1 MEENEVKTNEVVN
14 ESNVTTSSDATSGR
28 LTSKGKEYDDLSD
41 EINEVKDEKEK
52 SMDDVLNT
60 AKDKVKE
67 AEDKVLEDFLATL
80 DPKVDT
86 FEDLTEEQ
94 KAEYEKYKE
103 THLPAM
109 IESVYANAK
118 NKVFEVSKDRM
129 EALNEKEKEGKKLE
143 ASLPKEIEERET
155 EIKQIKASGNITEK
169 EEERIKELEAE
180 IAEIKSIMGEFDSRI
195 YGTINKA
202 KDYQKV
208 INNNAIESLSETFK
222 PYPQINVKEDP
233 DLQKINKEIGQ
244 KDGQEKT
251 GDEEEPSKDEENKD
265 EQEKTEEE
273 KAKDEKQGK
282 AKGGQIDPA
291 ALANAVKA
299 AQAAGTQ
306 AAAPA
311 AEEVEEVEQEA
322 PSLSSMLGIDSNNA
336 LNFDSSWAL
345 LANFTSKDINDFQ
358 RLQMLNDPE
367 CKKYIINAMKIA
379 GAEKNPFKTSKY
391 RGIRDQVLELAKG
404 PMMEMALRQYGID
417 NPDNISKSFDELK
430 AKYVKERR
438 AIADDDEKAIAELDE
453 KYYTLYNVE
462 DFQLDSNQLK
472 TIRTR
477 FKDFVGMFSNTE
489 KRKMLSEKID
499 AKMFKPAEPKVSTG
513 VEEPTEMNE
522 PTAPTEKA
530 PTEKAPKQ
538 LSFYDLDRENGTNFM
553 SGYGVNKTMTV
564 EQAKKELEGNKEQ
577 TKTIE
582 EQDIQK

>member
-1 MEENEVKTNEVVN
+1 MEENEVQTNETV
-14 ESNVTTSSDATSGR
+14 ETTSTTSERSQVGQQFDQIQ
-28 LTSKGKEYDDLSD
+28 DD
-41 EINEVKDEKEK
+41 INAIKDEKEK
-52 SMDDVLNT
+52 SMDDVLDT

-80 DPKVDT
+80 DPKVDSYD
-86 FEDLTEEQ
+86 DLTEEQ
-94 KAEYEKYKE
+94 KEEYEKYKE
-103 THLPAM
+103 AHLPAM
-109 IESVYANAK
+109 IDEVYANAK
-118 NKVFEVSKDRM
+118 NKVFEVSKERL
-129 EALNEKEKEGKKLE
+129 EALNGKEKEAKEFEGTL
-143 ASLPKEIEERET
+143 AGEIESRRNEL
-155 EIKQIKASGNITEK
+155 AGLDPEK
-169 EEERIKELEAE
+169 DKERIAELESE
-180 IAEIKSIMGEFDSRI
+180 IAEIEEIQGSFDEKI

-208 INNNAIESLSETFK
+208 INKNAIDSLTETFK

-233 DLQKINKEIGQ
+233 DLANINKEIGQ

-251 GDEEEPSKDEENKD
+251 GDEEEPSKDEKDEENKD

-273 KAKDEKQGK
+273 KAKDEKQGQAQQ

-291 ALANAVKA
+291 ALANAIKA

-311 AEEVEEVEQEA
+311 AEEVEQEA

-345 LANFTSKDINDFQ
+345 LANFTSKDINDVQ

-367 CKKYIINAMKIA
+367 CKKYILNAMKIA

-430 AKYVKERR
+430 AKYVEERR
-438 AIADDDEKAIAELDE
+438 AIADGDEQAIAELNE
-453 KYYTLYNVE
+453 KYDTMFNVE
-462 DFQLDSNQLK
+462 DFQLDSNKLK

-489 KRKMLSEKID
+489 KHKMLSEKID
-499 AKMFKPAEPKVSTG
+499 NKMFKPAEPEAQSKET
-513 VEEPTEMNE
+513 EEPE
-522 PTAPTEKA
+522 
-530 PTEKAPKQ
+530 
-538 LSFYDLDRENGTNFM
+538 
-553 SGYGVNKTMTV
+553 V
-564 EQAKKELEGNKEQ
+564 EQRETRSWEGKNRTEEEITQMDVNEAEKENAQKGNKEVEI
-577 TKTIE
+577 TKAQLNELGDE
-582 EQDIQK
+582 ELKEDKKKDEDDLIL

>member
-1 MEENEVKTNEVVN
+1 MEENEVQTNETV
-14 ESNVTTSSDATSGR
+14 ETTSTTSER
-28 LTSKGKEYDDLSD
+28 TQVGKHFDKIQDD
-41 EINEVKDEKEK
+41 IITIKDEKEK
-52 SMDDVLNT
+52 SMDNVLDT

-80 DPKVDT
+80 DPKVDSYD
-86 FEDLTEEQ
+86 DLTEDQ
-94 KAEYEKYKE
+94 KADYEKYKE
-103 THLPAM
+103 AHLPAM
-109 IESVYANAK
+109 IDEVYANAK
-118 NKVFEVSKDRM
+118 NKVFEVSKERW
-129 EALNEKEKEGKKLE
+129 EALNAKEKE
-143 ASLPKEIEERET
+143 AKEFEDT
-155 EIKQIKASGNITEK
+155 LDDEIK
-169 EEERIKELEAE
+169 ERNDE
-180 IAEIKSIMGEFDSRI
+180 IAGLDPEKDKDRIAQLKSEISEIQEIQGSFDEKI

-208 INNNAIESLSETFK
+208 INNNAIESLTDTFK

-233 DLQKINKEIGQ
+233 DLANINKEIGQ

-251 GDEEEPSKDEENKD
+251 SDEEEPSKDGKDEENKD

-273 KAKDEKQGK
+273 KAKDEKQGQ

-291 ALANAVKA
+291 ALANAIKA

-345 LANFTSKDINDFQ
+345 LANFTSKDINDVQ

-430 AKYVKERR
+430 AKYVEERR
-438 AIADDDEKAIAELDE
+438 AIADGDEQAIAELNE
-453 KYYTLYNVE
+453 KYDTMFNVE
-462 DFQLDSNQLK
+462 DFQLDSNKLK

-499 AKMFKPAEPKVSTG
+499 DKMFKPAEPEAPSQET
-513 VEEPTEMNE
+513 EEPE
-522 PTAPTEKA
+522 
-530 PTEKAPKQ
+530 
-538 LSFYDLDRENGTNFM
+538 
-553 SGYGVNKTMTV
+553 V
-564 EQAKKELEGNKEQ
+564 EQRETRSWEGKNRTEEEITQMDVNEAEKENAQKDNKEVEI
-577 TKTIE
+577 TKAQLNELGDDYLKEDKKKDEDDLIL
-582 EQDIQK
+582 

>member
-1 MEENEVKTNEVVN
+1 MEENEVQTNETV
-14 ESNVTTSSDATSGR
+14 ETTSTTSER
-28 LTSKGKEYDDLSD
+28 TQVGKHFDKIQDD
-41 EINEVKDEKEK
+41 IITIKDEKEK
-52 SMDDVLNT
+52 SMDNVLDT

-80 DPKVDT
+80 DPKVDSYD
-86 FEDLTEEQ
+86 DLTEDQ
-94 KAEYEKYKE
+94 KADYEKYKE
-103 THLPAM
+103 AHLPAM
-109 IESVYANAK
+109 IDEVYANAK
-118 NKVFEVSKDRM
+118 NKVFEVSKERW
-129 EALNEKEKEGKKLE
+129 EALNAKEKE
-143 ASLPKEIEERET
+143 AKEFEDT
-155 EIKQIKASGNITEK
+155 LDDEIK
-169 EEERIKELEAE
+169 ERNDE
-180 IAEIKSIMGEFDSRI
+180 IAGLDPEKDKDRIAQLKSEISEIQEIQGSFDEKI

-208 INNNAIESLSETFK
+208 INNNAIESLTDTFK

-233 DLQKINKEIGQ
+233 DLANINKEIGQ

-251 GDEEEPSKDEENKD
+251 SDEEEPSKDGKDEENKD

-273 KAKDEKQGK
+273 KAKDEKQGQ

-291 ALANAVKA
+291 ALANAIKA

-345 LANFTSKDINDFQ
+345 LANFTSKDINDVQ

-430 AKYVKERR
+430 AKYVEERR
-438 AIADDDEKAIAELDE
+438 AIADGDEQAIAELNE
-453 KYYTLYNVE
+453 KYDTMFNVE
-462 DFQLDSNQLK
+462 DFQLDSNKLK

-489 KRKMLSEKID
+489 KHKMLSEKID
-499 AKMFKPAEPKVSTG
+499 NKMFKPAEPESPSKET
-513 VEEPTEMNE
+513 EEPE
-522 PTAPTEKA
+522 
-530 PTEKAPKQ
+530 
-538 LSFYDLDRENGTNFM
+538 
-553 SGYGVNKTMTV
+553 V
-564 EQAKKELEGNKEQ
+564 EQRETRSWEGKNRTEEEITRMDVNEAEKENAQKGNKEVEI
-577 TKTIE
+577 TKAQLNELGDDYLKEDKKKDEDDLIL
-582 EQDIQK
+582 

>member
-1 MEENEVKTNEVVN
+1 MEENEVQTNETV
-14 ESNVTTSSDATSGR
+14 ETTSTTSER
-28 LTSKGKEYDDLSD
+28 TQVGKHFDKIQDD
-41 EINEVKDEKEK
+41 IITIKDEKEK
-52 SMDDVLNT
+52 SMDNVLDT

-80 DPKVDT
+80 DPKVDSYD
-86 FEDLTEEQ
+86 DLTEDQ
-94 KAEYEKYKE
+94 KADYEKYKE
-103 THLPAM
+103 AHLPAM
-109 IESVYANAK
+109 IDEVYANAK
-118 NKVFEVSKDRM
+118 NKVFEVSKERW
-129 EALNEKEKEGKKLE
+129 EALNAKEKE
-143 ASLPKEIEERET
+143 AKEFEDT
-155 EIKQIKASGNITEK
+155 LDDEIK
-169 EEERIKELEAE
+169 ERNDE
-180 IAEIKSIMGEFDSRI
+180 IAGLDPEKDKDRIAKLKSEISEIQEIQGSFDEKI

-208 INNNAIESLSETFK
+208 INNNAIESLTDTFK

-233 DLQKINKEIGQ
+233 DLANINKEIGQ

-251 GDEEEPSKDEENKD
+251 SDEEEPSKDGKDEENKD

-273 KAKDEKQGK
+273 KAKDEKQGQ

-291 ALANAVKA
+291 ALANAIKA

-345 LANFTSKDINDFQ
+345 LANFTSKDINDVQ

-430 AKYVKERR
+430 AKYVEERR
-438 AIADDDEKAIAELDE
+438 AIADGDEQAIAELNE
-453 KYYTLYNVE
+453 KYDTMFNVE
-462 DFQLDSNQLK
+462 DFQLDSNKLK

-499 AKMFKPAEPKVSTG
+499 DKMFKPAEPEAPSQET
-513 VEEPTEMNE
+513 EEPE
-522 PTAPTEKA
+522 
-530 PTEKAPKQ
+530 
-538 LSFYDLDRENGTNFM
+538 
-553 SGYGVNKTMTV
+553 V
-564 EQAKKELEGNKEQ
+564 EQRETRSWEGKNRTEEEITQMDVNEAEKENAQKDNKEVEI
-577 TKTIE
+577 TKAQLNELGDDYLKEDKKKDEDDLIL
-582 EQDIQK
+582 

>member
-1 MEENEVKTNEVVN
+1 MEENEVQTNETV
-14 ESNVTTSSDATSGR
+14 ETTSTTSER
-28 LTSKGKEYDDLSD
+28 TQVGKHFDKIQDD
-41 EINEVKDEKEK
+41 IITIKDEKEK
-52 SMDDVLNT
+52 SMDNVLDT

-80 DPKVDT
+80 DPKVVSYD
-86 FEDLTEEQ
+86 DLTEDQ
-94 KAEYEKYKE
+94 KANYEKYKE
-103 THLPAM
+103 AHLPAM
-109 IESVYANAK
+109 IDEVYANAK
-118 NKVFEVSKDRM
+118 NKVFEVSKERW
-129 EALNEKEKEGKKLE
+129 EALNAKEKE
-143 ASLPKEIEERET
+143 AKEFEDTLDDEIDER
-155 EIKQIKASGNITEK
+155 ND
-169 EEERIKELEAE
+169 E
-180 IAEIKSIMGEFDSRI
+180 IAGLDPEKDKDRIAQLKSEISEIQEIQGSFDEKI

-208 INNNAIESLSETFK
+208 INNNAIESLTDTFK

-233 DLQKINKEIGQ
+233 DLANINKEIGQ

-251 GDEEEPSKDEENKD
+251 SDEEEPSKDGKDEENKD

-273 KAKDEKQGK
+273 KAKDEKQGQ

-291 ALANAVKA
+291 ALANAIKA

-345 LANFTSKDINDFQ
+345 LANFTSKDINDVQ

-430 AKYVKERR
+430 AKYVEERR
-438 AIADDDEKAIAELDE
+438 AIADGDEQAIAELNE
-453 KYYTLYNVE
+453 KYDTMFNVE
-462 DFQLDSNQLK
+462 DFQLDSNKLK

-489 KRKMLSEKID
+489 KHKMLSEKID
-499 AKMFKPAEPKVSTG
+499 NKMFKPAEPESPSKET
-513 VEEPTEMNE
+513 EEPEAEQRETRSWEGKNRTEEEITRMDVNE
-522 PTAPTEKA
+522 AEK
-530 PTEKAPKQ
+530 
-538 LSFYDLDRENGTNFM
+538 ENAQ
-553 SGYGVNKTMTV
+553 K
-564 EQAKKELEGNKEQ
+564 GNKEVEI
-577 TKTIE
+577 TKAQLNELGDDYLKEDKKKDEDDLIL
-582 EQDIQK
+582 

>member
-1 MEENEVKTNEVVN
+1 MEENEVQTNETV
-14 ESNVTTSSDATSGR
+14 ETTSTTSER
-28 LTSKGKEYDDLSD
+28 TQVGKHFDKIQDD
-41 EINEVKDEKEK
+41 IITIKDEKEK
-52 SMDDVLNT
+52 SMDNVLDT

-80 DPKVDT
+80 DPKVDSYD
-86 FEDLTEEQ
+86 DLTEDQ
-94 KAEYEKYKE
+94 KADYEKYKE
-103 THLPAM
+103 AHLPAM
-109 IESVYANAK
+109 IDEVYANAK
-118 NKVFEVSKDRM
+118 NKVFEVSKERW
-129 EALNEKEKEGKKLE
+129 EALNAKEKE
-143 ASLPKEIEERET
+143 AKEFEDT
-155 EIKQIKASGNITEK
+155 LDDEIK
-169 EEERIKELEAE
+169 ERNDE
-180 IAEIKSIMGEFDSRI
+180 IAGLDPEKDKDRIAQLKSEISEIQEIQGSFDEKI

-208 INNNAIESLSETFK
+208 INNNAIESLTDTFK

-233 DLQKINKEIGQ
+233 DLANINKEIGQ

-251 GDEEEPSKDEENKD
+251 SDEEEPSKDGKDEENKD

-273 KAKDEKQGK
+273 KAKDEKQGQ

-291 ALANAVKA
+291 ALANAIKA

-345 LANFTSKDINDFQ
+345 LANFTSKDINDVQ

-430 AKYVKERR
+430 AKYVEERR
-438 AIADDDEKAIAELDE
+438 AIADGDEQAIAELNE
-453 KYYTLYNVE
+453 KYDTMFNVE
-462 DFQLDSNQLK
+462 DFQLDSNKLK

-489 KRKMLSEKID
+489 KHKMLSEKID
-499 AKMFKPAEPKVSTG
+499 NKMFKPAEPESPSKET
-513 VEEPTEMNE
+513 EEPE
-522 PTAPTEKA
+522 
-530 PTEKAPKQ
+530 
-538 LSFYDLDRENGTNFM
+538 
-553 SGYGVNKTMTV
+553 V
-564 EQAKKELEGNKEQ
+564 EQRETRSWEGKNRTEEEITRMDVNEAEKENAQKDNKEVEI
-577 TKTIE
+577 TKAQLNELGDDYLKEDKKKDEDDLIL
-582 EQDIQK
+582 

>member
-1 MEENEVKTNEVVN
+1 MEENEVQTNETV
-14 ESNVTTSSDATSGR
+14 ETTSTTSER
-28 LTSKGKEYDDLSD
+28 TQVGKHFDKIQDD
-41 EINEVKDEKEK
+41 IITIKDEKEK
-52 SMDDVLNT
+52 SMDNVLDT

-80 DPKVDT
+80 DPKVDSYD
-86 FEDLTEEQ
+86 DLTEDQ
-94 KAEYEKYKE
+94 KADYEKYKE
-103 THLPAM
+103 AHLPAM
-109 IESVYANAK
+109 IDEVYANAK
-118 NKVFEVSKDRM
+118 NKVFEVSKERW
-129 EALNEKEKEGKKLE
+129 EALNAKEKE
-143 ASLPKEIEERET
+143 AKEFEDT
-155 EIKQIKASGNITEK
+155 LDDEIK
-169 EEERIKELEAE
+169 ERNDE
-180 IAEIKSIMGEFDSRI
+180 IAGLDPEKDKDRIAQLKSEISEIQEIQGSFDEKI

-208 INNNAIESLSETFK
+208 INNNAIESLTDTFK

-233 DLQKINKEIGQ
+233 DLANINKEIGQ

-251 GDEEEPSKDEENKD
+251 GDEEEPSKDGKDEENKD

-273 KAKDEKQGK
+273 KAKDEKQGQ

-291 ALANAVKA
+291 ALANAIKA

-345 LANFTSKDINDFQ
+345 LANFTSRDINDVQ

-430 AKYVKERR
+430 AKYVEERR
-438 AIADDDEKAIAELDE
+438 AIADGDEQAIAELNE
-453 KYYTLYNVE
+453 KYDTMFNVE
-462 DFQLDSNQLK
+462 DFQLDSNKLK

-489 KRKMLSEKID
+489 KHKMLSEKID
-499 AKMFKPAEPKVSTG
+499 NKMFKPAEPESPSKET
-513 VEEPTEMNE
+513 EEPE
-522 PTAPTEKA
+522 
-530 PTEKAPKQ
+530 
-538 LSFYDLDRENGTNFM
+538 
-553 SGYGVNKTMTV
+553 V
-564 EQAKKELEGNKEQ
+564 EQRETRSWEGKNRTEEEITRMDVNEAEKENAQKGNKEVEI
-577 TKTIE
+577 TKAQLNELGDDYLKEDKKKDEDDLIL
-582 EQDIQK
+582 

>member
-1 MEENEVKTNEVVN
+1 MEENEVQTNETV
-14 ESNVTTSSDATSGR
+14 ETTSTTSERSQVGQQFDQIQ
-28 LTSKGKEYDDLSD
+28 DD
-41 EINEVKDEKEK
+41 INAIKDEKEK
-52 SMDDVLNT
+52 SMDDVLDT

-80 DPKVDT
+80 DPKVDSYD
-86 FEDLTEEQ
+86 DLTEEQ
-94 KAEYEKYKE
+94 KEEYEKYKE
-103 THLPAM
+103 AHLPAM
-109 IESVYANAK
+109 IDEVYANAK
-118 NKVFEVSKDRM
+118 NKVFEVSKERL
-129 EALNEKEKEGKKLE
+129 EALNGKEKEAKEFEGTL
-143 ASLPKEIEERET
+143 AGEIESRRNEL
-155 EIKQIKASGNITEK
+155 AGLDPEK
-169 EEERIKELEAE
+169 DKERIAELESE
-180 IAEIKSIMGEFDSRI
+180 IAEIEEIQGSFDEKI

-208 INNNAIESLSETFK
+208 INKNAIDSLTETFK

-233 DLQKINKEIGQ
+233 DLANINKEIGQ

-251 GDEEEPSKDEENKD
+251 GDEEEPSKDEKDEENKD

-273 KAKDEKQGK
+273 KAKDEKQGQAQQ

-291 ALANAVKA
+291 ALANAIKA

-311 AEEVEEVEQEA
+311 AEEVEQEA

-345 LANFTSKDINDFQ
+345 LANFTSRDINDVQ

-367 CKKYIINAMKIA
+367 CKKYILNAMKIA

-430 AKYVKERR
+430 AKYVEERR
-438 AIADDDEKAIAELDE
+438 AIADGDEQAIAELNE
-453 KYYTLYNVE
+453 KYDTMFNVE
-462 DFQLDSNQLK
+462 DFQLDSNKLK

-499 AKMFKPAEPKVSTG
+499 DKMFKPAEPEAQSKET
-513 VEEPTEMNE
+513 EEPE
-522 PTAPTEKA
+522 
-530 PTEKAPKQ
+530 
-538 LSFYDLDRENGTNFM
+538 
-553 SGYGVNKTMTV
+553 V
-564 EQAKKELEGNKEQ
+564 EQRETRSWEGKNRTEEEITRMDVNEAEKENAQKGNKEVEI
-577 TKTIE
+577 TKAQLNELGDDYLKEDKKKDEDDLIL
-582 EQDIQK
+582 

>member
-1 MEENEVKTNEVVN
+1 MEENEVQTNETV
-14 ESNVTTSSDATSGR
+14 ETTSTTSER
-28 LTSKGKEYDDLSD
+28 TQVGKHFDKIQDD
-41 EINEVKDEKEK
+41 IITIKDEKEK
-52 SMDDVLNT
+52 SMDNVLDT

-80 DPKVDT
+80 DPKVDSYD
-86 FEDLTEEQ
+86 DLTEDQ
-94 KAEYEKYKE
+94 KADYEKYKE
-103 THLPAM
+103 AHLPAM
-109 IESVYANAK
+109 IDEVYANAK
-118 NKVFEVSKDRM
+118 NKVFEVSKERW
-129 EALNEKEKEGKKLE
+129 EALNAKEKE
-143 ASLPKEIEERET
+143 AKEFEDT
-155 EIKQIKASGNITEK
+155 LDDEIK
-169 EEERIKELEAE
+169 ERNDE
-180 IAEIKSIMGEFDSRI
+180 IAGLDPEKDKDRIAQLKSEISEIQEIQGSFDEKI

-208 INNNAIESLSETFK
+208 INNNAIESLTDTFK

-233 DLQKINKEIGQ
+233 DLANINKEIGQ

-251 GDEEEPSKDEENKD
+251 SDEEEPSKDGKDEENKD

-273 KAKDEKQGK
+273 KAKDEKQGQ

-291 ALANAVKA
+291 ALANAIKA

-345 LANFTSKDINDFQ
+345 LANFTSKDINDVQ

-430 AKYVKERR
+430 AKYVEERR
-438 AIADDDEKAIAELDE
+438 AIADGDEQAIAELNE
-453 KYYTLYNVE
+453 KYDTMFNVE
-462 DFQLDSNQLK
+462 DFQLDSNKLK

-489 KRKMLSEKID
+489 KHKMLSEKID
-499 AKMFKPAEPKVSTG
+499 NKMFKPAEPESPSKET
-513 VEEPTEMNE
+513 EEPEAEQRETRSWEGKNRTEEEITRMDVNE
-522 PTAPTEKA
+522 AEK
-530 PTEKAPKQ
+530 
-538 LSFYDLDRENGTNFM
+538 ENAQ
-553 SGYGVNKTMTV
+553 K
-564 EQAKKELEGNKEQ
+564 GNKEVEI
-577 TKTIE
+577 TKAQLNELGDDYLKEDKKKDEDDLIL
-582 EQDIQK
+582 

>member
-1 MEENEVKTNEVVN
+1 MEENEVQTNETV
-14 ESNVTTSSDATSGR
+14 ETTSTTSER
-28 LTSKGKEYDDLSD
+28 TQVGKHFDKIQDD
-41 EINEVKDEKEK
+41 IITIKDEKEK
-52 SMDDVLNT
+52 SMDNVLDT

-80 DPKVDT
+80 DPKVDSYD
-86 FEDLTEEQ
+86 DLTEDQ
-94 KAEYEKYKE
+94 KADYEKYKE
-103 THLPAM
+103 AHLPAM
-109 IESVYANAK
+109 IDEVYANAK
-118 NKVFEVSKDRM
+118 NKVFEVSKERW
-129 EALNEKEKEGKKLE
+129 EALNAKEKE
-143 ASLPKEIEERET
+143 AKEFEDT
-155 EIKQIKASGNITEK
+155 LDDEIK
-169 EEERIKELEAE
+169 ERNDE
-180 IAEIKSIMGEFDSRI
+180 IAGLDPEKDKDRIAQLKSEISEIQEIQGSFDEKI

-208 INNNAIESLSETFK
+208 INNNAIESLTDTFK

-233 DLQKINKEIGQ
+233 DLANINKEIGQ

-251 GDEEEPSKDEENKD
+251 SDEEEPSKDGKDEENKD

-273 KAKDEKQGK
+273 KAKDEKQGQ

-291 ALANAVKA
+291 ALANAIKA

-345 LANFTSKDINDFQ
+345 LANFTSRDINDVQ

-430 AKYVKERR
+430 AKYVEERR
-438 AIADDDEKAIAELDE
+438 AIADGDEQAIAELNE
-453 KYYTLYNVE
+453 KYDTMFNVE
-462 DFQLDSNQLK
+462 DFQLDSNKLK

-489 KRKMLSEKID
+489 KHKMLSEKID
-499 AKMFKPAEPKVSTG
+499 NKMFKPAEPESPSKET
-513 VEEPTEMNE
+513 EEPE
-522 PTAPTEKA
+522 
-530 PTEKAPKQ
+530 
-538 LSFYDLDRENGTNFM
+538 
-553 SGYGVNKTMTV
+553 V
-564 EQAKKELEGNKEQ
+564 EQRETRSWEGKNRTEEEITRMDVNEAEKENAQKGNKEVEI
-577 TKTIE
+577 TKAQLNELGDDYLKEDKKKDEDDLIL
-582 EQDIQK
+582 

>member
-1 MEENEVKTNEVVN
+1 MEENEVQTNETV
-14 ESNVTTSSDATSGR
+14 ETSASASTERTNVGQQFDQIQ
-28 LTSKGKEYDDLSD
+28 DD
-41 EINEVKDEKEK
+41 INTIKDEKEK
-52 SMDDVLNT
+52 SMDDVLDT

-80 DPKVDT
+80 DPKVDSYD
-86 FEDLTEEQ
+86 DLTEDQ
-94 KAEYEKYKE
+94 KADYEKYKE
-103 THLPAM
+103 AHLPAM
-109 IESVYANAK
+109 IDEVYANAK
-118 NKVFEVSKDRM
+118 NKVFEVSKERW
-129 EALNEKEKEGKKLE
+129 EALNAKEKE
-143 ASLPKEIEERET
+143 AKEFEGT
-155 EIKQIKASGNITEK
+155 LAG
-169 EEERIKELEAE
+169 ELE
-180 IAEIKSIMGEFDSRI
+180 SRRNELAGLDPEKKI

-208 INNNAIESLSETFK
+208 INNNAIESLTDTFK

-233 DLQKINKEIGQ
+233 DLANINKEIGQ

-251 GDEEEPSKDEENKD
+251 GDEEEPSKDGKDEENKD

-273 KAKDEKQGK
+273 KAKDEKQGQ

-291 ALANAVKA
+291 ALANAIKA

-306 AAAPA
+306 AAGTQAAVPA
-311 AEEVEEVEQEA
+311 AEEVDEIEQEA

-345 LANFTSKDINDFQ
+345 LANFTSKDINDVQ

-430 AKYVKERR
+430 AKYVEERR
-438 AIADDDEKAIAELDE
+438 AIADGDEQAIAELNE
-453 KYYTLYNVE
+453 KYDTMFNVE
-462 DFQLDSNQLK
+462 DFQLDSNKLK

-499 AKMFKPAEPKVSTG
+499 DKMFKPAEPEAPSQET
-513 VEEPTEMNE
+513 EEPE
-522 PTAPTEKA
+522 
-530 PTEKAPKQ
+530 
-538 LSFYDLDRENGTNFM
+538 
-553 SGYGVNKTMTV
+553 V
-564 EQAKKELEGNKEQ
+564 EQRETRSWEGKNRTEEEITQMDVNEAEKENAQKDNKEVEI
-577 TKTIE
+577 TKAQLNELGDDYLKEDKKKDEDDLIL
-582 EQDIQK
+582 

>member
-1 MEENEVKTNEVVN
+1 MEENEVQTNETV
-14 ESNVTTSSDATSGR
+14 ETTSTTSER
-28 LTSKGKEYDDLSD
+28 TQVGKHFDKIQDD
-41 EINEVKDEKEK
+41 IITIKDEKEK
-52 SMDDVLNT
+52 SMDNVLDT

-80 DPKVDT
+80 DPKVDSYD
-86 FEDLTEEQ
+86 DLTEDQ
-94 KAEYEKYKE
+94 KADYEKYKE
-103 THLPAM
+103 AHLPAM
-109 IESVYANAK
+109 IDEVYANAK
-118 NKVFEVSKDRM
+118 NKVFEVSKERW
-129 EALNEKEKEGKKLE
+129 EALNAKEKE
-143 ASLPKEIEERET
+143 AKEFEDT
-155 EIKQIKASGNITEK
+155 LDDEIK
-169 EEERIKELEAE
+169 ERNDE
-180 IAEIKSIMGEFDSRI
+180 IAGLDPEKDKDRIAQLKSEISEIQEIQGSFDEKI

-208 INNNAIESLSETFK
+208 INNNAIESLTDTFK

-233 DLQKINKEIGQ
+233 DLANINKEIGQ

-251 GDEEEPSKDEENKD
+251 GDEEEPSKDGKDEENKD

-273 KAKDEKQGK
+273 KAKDEKQGQ

-291 ALANAVKA
+291 ALANAIKA

-345 LANFTSKDINDFQ
+345 LANFTSRDINDVQ

-430 AKYVKERR
+430 AKYVEERR
-438 AIADDDEKAIAELDE
+438 AIADGDEQAIAELNE
-453 KYYTLYNVE
+453 KYDTMFNVE
-462 DFQLDSNQLK
+462 DFQLDSNKLK

-489 KRKMLSEKID
+489 KHKMLSEKID
-499 AKMFKPAEPKVSTG
+499 NKMFKPAEPESPSKET
-513 VEEPTEMNE
+513 EEPEAEQRETRSWEGKNRTEEEITRMDVNE
-522 PTAPTEKA
+522 AEK
-530 PTEKAPKQ
+530 
-538 LSFYDLDRENGTNFM
+538 ENAQ
-553 SGYGVNKTMTV
+553 K
-564 EQAKKELEGNKEQ
+564 GNKEVEI
-577 TKTIE
+577 TKAQLNELGDDYLKEDKKKDEDDLIL
-582 EQDIQK
+582 

>member
-1 MEENEVKTNEVVN
+1 MEENEVQTNETV
-14 ESNVTTSSDATSGR
+14 ETTSTTSERSQVGQQFDQIQ
-28 LTSKGKEYDDLSD
+28 DD
-41 EINEVKDEKEK
+41 INAIKDEKEK
-52 SMDDVLNT
+52 SMDDVLDT

-80 DPKVDT
+80 DPKVDSYD
-86 FEDLTEEQ
+86 DLTEEQ
-94 KAEYEKYKE
+94 KEEYEKYKE
-103 THLPAM
+103 AHLPAM
-109 IESVYANAK
+109 IDEVYANAK
-118 NKVFEVSKDRM
+118 NKVFEVSKERL
-129 EALNEKEKEGKKLE
+129 EALNGKEKEAKEFEGTL
-143 ASLPKEIEERET
+143 AGEIESRRNEL
-155 EIKQIKASGNITEK
+155 AGLDPEK
-169 EEERIKELEAE
+169 DKERIAELESE
-180 IAEIKSIMGEFDSRI
+180 IAEIEEIQGSFDEKI

-208 INNNAIESLSETFK
+208 INKNAIDSLTETFK

-233 DLQKINKEIGQ
+233 DLANINKEIGQ

-251 GDEEEPSKDEENKD
+251 GDEEEPSKDEKDEENKD

-273 KAKDEKQGK
+273 KAKDEKQGQAQQ

-291 ALANAVKA
+291 ALANAIKA

-311 AEEVEEVEQEA
+311 AEEVEQEA

-345 LANFTSKDINDFQ
+345 LANFTSRDINDVQ

-367 CKKYIINAMKIA
+367 CKKYILNAMKIA

-430 AKYVKERR
+430 AKYVEERR
-438 AIADDDEKAIAELDE
+438 AIADGDEQAIAELNE
-453 KYYTLYNVE
+453 KYDTMFNVE
-462 DFQLDSNQLK
+462 DFQLDSNKLK

-489 KRKMLSEKID
+489 KHKMLSEKID
-499 AKMFKPAEPKVSTG
+499 NKMFKPAEPEAQSKET
-513 VEEPTEMNE
+513 EEPE
-522 PTAPTEKA
+522 
-530 PTEKAPKQ
+530 
-538 LSFYDLDRENGTNFM
+538 
-553 SGYGVNKTMTV
+553 V
-564 EQAKKELEGNKEQ
+564 EQRETRSWEGKNRTEEEITQMDVNEAEKENAQKGNKEVEI
-577 TKTIE
+577 TKAQLNELGDE
-582 EQDIQK
+582 ELKEDKKKDEDDLIL

>member
-1 MEENEVKTNEVVN
+1 MEENEVQTNETV
-14 ESNVTTSSDATSGR
+14 ETTSTTSERSQVGQQFDQIQ
-28 LTSKGKEYDDLSD
+28 DD
-41 EINEVKDEKEK
+41 INTIKDEKEK
-52 SMDDVLNT
+52 SMDNVLDT

-80 DPKVDT
+80 DPKVDSYD
-86 FEDLTEEQ
+86 DLTEEQ
-94 KAEYEKYKE
+94 KEEYEKYKE
-103 THLPAM
+103 AHLPAM
-109 IESVYANAK
+109 IDEVYANAK
-118 NKVFEVSKDRM
+118 NKVFEVSKERL
-129 EALNEKEKEGKKLE
+129 EALNGKEKEAKEFEGTLAGELE
-143 ASLPKEIEERET
+143 SRRNELAGLDP
-155 EIKQIKASGNITEK
+155 EK
-169 EEERIKELEAE
+169 DKERIAELESE
-180 IAEIKSIMGEFDSRI
+180 IAEIEEIQGSFDEKI

-251 GDEEEPSKDEENKD
+251 GDEEEPSKDGKDEENKD

-273 KAKDEKQGK
+273 KAKDAKQGQTQQ

-299 AQAAGTQ
+299 SQSAGTQ

-430 AKYVKERR
+430 AKYVEERR

-453 KYYTLYNVE
+453 KYYTMYNVI

-477 FKDFVGMFSNTE
+477 FKDFVGKFSNTE

-499 AKMFKPAEPKVSTG
+499 AKVFKPAEPKVSTE

-538 LSFYDLDRENGTNFM
+538 MSFYDLDRENGTNFM

>member
-1 MEENEVKTNEVVN
+1 MEENEVQTNETV
-14 ESNVTTSSDATSGR
+14 ETTSTTSERTQVGQQFDQIQ
-28 LTSKGKEYDDLSD
+28 DD
-41 EINEVKDEKEK
+41 INAIKDEKEK
-52 SMDDVLNT
+52 SMDDVLDT

-80 DPKVDT
+80 DPKVDSYD
-86 FEDLTEEQ
+86 DLTEEQ
-94 KAEYEKYKE
+94 KEEYEKYKE
-103 THLPAM
+103 AHLPAM
-109 IESVYANAK
+109 IDEVYANAK
-118 NKVFEVSKDRM
+118 NKVFEVSKERL
-129 EALNEKEKEGKKLE
+129 EALNGKEKEAKEFEGTL
-143 ASLPKEIEERET
+143 AGEIESRRNEL
-155 EIKQIKASGNITEK
+155 AGLDPEK
-169 EEERIKELEAE
+169 DKERIAELESE
-180 IAEIKSIMGEFDSRI
+180 IAEIEEIQGSFDEKI

-208 INNNAIESLSETFK
+208 INKNAIDSLTETFK

-233 DLQKINKEIGQ
+233 DLANINKEIGQ

-251 GDEEEPSKDEENKD
+251 GDEEEPSKDEKDEENKD

-273 KAKDEKQGK
+273 KAKDEKQGQAQQ

-291 ALANAVKA
+291 ALANAIKA

-311 AEEVEEVEQEA
+311 AEEVEQEA

-345 LANFTSKDINDFQ
+345 LANFTSRDINDVQ

-367 CKKYIINAMKIA
+367 CKKYILNAMKIA

-430 AKYVKERR
+430 AKYVEERR
-438 AIADDDEKAIAELDE
+438 AIADGDEQAIAELNE
-453 KYYTLYNVE
+453 KYDTMFNVE
-462 DFQLDSNQLK
+462 DFQLDSNKLK

-489 KRKMLSEKID
+489 KHKMLSEKID
-499 AKMFKPAEPKVSTG
+499 NKMFKPAEPEAQSKET
-513 VEEPTEMNE
+513 EEPE
-522 PTAPTEKA
+522 
-530 PTEKAPKQ
+530 
-538 LSFYDLDRENGTNFM
+538 
-553 SGYGVNKTMTV
+553 V
-564 EQAKKELEGNKEQ
+564 EQRETRSWEGKNRTEEEITQMDVNEAEKENAQKGNKEVEI
-577 TKTIE
+577 TKAQLNELGDE
-582 EQDIQK
+582 ELKEDKKKDEDDLIL

>member
-1 MEENEVKTNEVVN
+1 MEENEVQTNETV
-14 ESNVTTSSDATSGR
+14 ETTSTTSERSQVGQQFDQIQ
-28 LTSKGKEYDDLSD
+28 DD
-41 EINEVKDEKEK
+41 INTIKDEKEK
-52 SMDDVLNT
+52 SMDNVLDT

-80 DPKVDT
+80 DPKVDSYD
-86 FEDLTEEQ
+86 DLTEEQ
-94 KAEYEKYKE
+94 KEEYEKYKE
-103 THLPAM
+103 AHLPAM
-109 IESVYANAK
+109 IDEVYANAK
-118 NKVFEVSKDRM
+118 NKVFEVSKERL
-129 EALNEKEKEGKKLE
+129 EALNGKEKEAKEFEGTLAGELE
-143 ASLPKEIEERET
+143 SRRNELAGLDP
-155 EIKQIKASGNITEK
+155 EK
-169 EEERIKELEAE
+169 DKERIAELESE
-180 IAEIKSIMGEFDSRI
+180 IAEIEEIQGSFDEKI

-251 GDEEEPSKDEENKD
+251 GDEEEPSKDGKDEENKD

-273 KAKDEKQGK
+273 KAKDEKQGQ

-291 ALANAVKA
+291 VLANAVKA

-367 CKKYIINAMKIA
+367 CKKYIMNAMKIA

-417 NPDNISKSFDELK
+417 NPDDISKSFDKLK

-453 KYYTLYNVE
+453 KYYTMYNVI

-477 FKDFVGMFSNTE
+477 FKDFVGKFSNTE

-499 AKMFKPAEPKVSTG
+499 AKMFKPAEPEAPSQET
-513 VEEPTEMNE
+513 EEPE
-522 PTAPTEKA
+522 
-530 PTEKAPKQ
+530 
-538 LSFYDLDRENGTNFM
+538 
-553 SGYGVNKTMTV
+553 V
-564 EQAKKELEGNKEQ
+564 EQRETRSWEGKNRTEEEITQMDVTEAEKENAQKDNKEVEI
-577 TKTIE
+577 TKAQLNELGDEDLKGDKKKDEDDLIL
-582 EQDIQK
+582 

>member
-1 MEENEVKTNEVVN
+1 MEENEVQTNETV
-14 ESNVTTSSDATSGR
+14 ETTSTTSER
-28 LTSKGKEYDDLSD
+28 TQVGKQFDKIQDD
-41 EINEVKDEKEK
+41 IITIKDEKEK
-52 SMDDVLNT
+52 SMDNVLDT

-80 DPKVDT
+80 DPKVDSYD
-86 FEDLTEEQ
+86 DLTEDQ
-94 KAEYEKYKE
+94 KADYEKYKE
-103 THLPAM
+103 AHLPAM
-109 IESVYANAK
+109 IDEVYANAK
-118 NKVFEVSKDRM
+118 NKVFEVSKERW
-129 EALNEKEKEGKKLE
+129 EALNAKEKE
-143 ASLPKEIEERET
+143 AKEFEDT
-155 EIKQIKASGNITEK
+155 LDDEIK
-169 EEERIKELEAE
+169 ERNDE
-180 IAEIKSIMGEFDSRI
+180 IAGLDPEKDKDRIAQLKSEISEIQEIQGSFDEKI

-208 INNNAIESLSETFK
+208 INNNAIESLTDTFK

-233 DLQKINKEIGQ
+233 DLANINKEIGQ

-251 GDEEEPSKDEENKD
+251 SDEEEPSKDGKDEENKD

-273 KAKDEKQGK
+273 KAKDEKQGQ

-291 ALANAVKA
+291 ALANAIKA

-345 LANFTSKDINDFQ
+345 LANFTSKDINDVQ

-430 AKYVKERR
+430 AKYVEERR
-438 AIADDDEKAIAELDE
+438 AIADGDEQAIAELNE
-453 KYYTLYNVE
+453 KYDTMFNVE
-462 DFQLDSNQLK
+462 DFQLDSNKLK

-489 KRKMLSEKID
+489 KHKMLSEKID
-499 AKMFKPAEPKVSTG
+499 NKMFKPAEPESPSKET
-513 VEEPTEMNE
+513 EEPE
-522 PTAPTEKA
+522 
-530 PTEKAPKQ
+530 
-538 LSFYDLDRENGTNFM
+538 
-553 SGYGVNKTMTV
+553 V
-564 EQAKKELEGNKEQ
+564 EQRETRSWEGKNRTEEEITRMDVNEAEKENAQKGNKEVEI
-577 TKTIE
+577 TKAQLNELGDDYLKEDKKKDEDDLIL
-582 EQDIQK
+582 

>member
-1 MEENEVKTNEVVN
+1 MEENEVQTNETV
-14 ESNVTTSSDATSGR
+14 ETTSTTSERTQVGQQFDQIQ
-28 LTSKGKEYDDLSD
+28 DD
-41 EINEVKDEKEK
+41 INAIKDEKEK
-52 SMDDVLNT
+52 SMDDVLDT

-80 DPKVDT
+80 DPKVDSYD
-86 FEDLTEEQ
+86 DLTEEQ
-94 KAEYEKYKE
+94 KEEYEKYKE
-103 THLPAM
+103 AHLPAM
-109 IESVYANAK
+109 IDEVYANAK
-118 NKVFEVSKDRM
+118 NKVFEVSKERL
-129 EALNEKEKEGKKLE
+129 EALNGKEKEAKEFEGTL
-143 ASLPKEIEERET
+143 AGEIESRRNEL
-155 EIKQIKASGNITEK
+155 AGLDPEK
-169 EEERIKELEAE
+169 DKERIAELESE
-180 IAEIKSIMGEFDSRI
+180 IAEIEEIQGSFDEKI

-208 INNNAIESLSETFK
+208 INKNAIDSLTETFK

-233 DLQKINKEIGQ
+233 DLANINKEIGQ

-251 GDEEEPSKDEENKD
+251 GDEEEPSKDEKDEENKD

-273 KAKDEKQGK
+273 KAKDEKQGQ

-291 ALANAVKA
+291 ALANAIKA

-311 AEEVEEVEQEA
+311 AEEVEQEA

-345 LANFTSKDINDFQ
+345 LANFTSRDINDVQ

-367 CKKYIINAMKIA
+367 CKKYILNAMKIA

-430 AKYVKERR
+430 AKYVEERR
-438 AIADDDEKAIAELDE
+438 AIADGDEQAIAELNE
-453 KYYTLYNVE
+453 KYDTMFNVE
-462 DFQLDSNQLK
+462 DFQLDSNKLK

-489 KRKMLSEKID
+489 KHKMLSEKID
-499 AKMFKPAEPKVSTG
+499 NKMFKPAEPEAQSKET
-513 VEEPTEMNE
+513 EEPE
-522 PTAPTEKA
+522 
-530 PTEKAPKQ
+530 
-538 LSFYDLDRENGTNFM
+538 
-553 SGYGVNKTMTV
+553 V
-564 EQAKKELEGNKEQ
+564 EQRETRSWEGKNRTEEEITQMDVNEAEKENAQKGNKEVEI
-577 TKTIE
+577 TKAQLNELGDE
-582 EQDIQK
+582 ELKEDKKKDEDDLIL

>member
-1 MEENEVKTNEVVN
+1 MEENEVQTNETV
-14 ESNVTTSSDATSGR
+14 ETTSTTSER
-28 LTSKGKEYDDLSD
+28 TQVGKHFDKIQDD
-41 EINEVKDEKEK
+41 IITIKDEKEK
-52 SMDDVLNT
+52 SMDNVLDT

-80 DPKVDT
+80 DPKVDSYD
-86 FEDLTEEQ
+86 DLTEDQ
-94 KAEYEKYKE
+94 KADYEKYKE
-103 THLPAM
+103 AHLPAM
-109 IESVYANAK
+109 IDEVYANAK
-118 NKVFEVSKDRM
+118 NKVFEVSKERW
-129 EALNEKEKEGKKLE
+129 EALNAKEKE
-143 ASLPKEIEERET
+143 AKEFEDT
-155 EIKQIKASGNITEK
+155 LDDEIK
-169 EEERIKELEAE
+169 ERNDE
-180 IAEIKSIMGEFDSRI
+180 IAGLDPEKDKDRIAQLKSEISEIQEIQGSFDEKI

-208 INNNAIESLSETFK
+208 INNNAIESLTDTFK

-233 DLQKINKEIGQ
+233 DLANINKEIGQ

-251 GDEEEPSKDEENKD
+251 GDEEEPSKDGKDEENKD

-273 KAKDEKQGK
+273 KAKDEKQGQ

-291 ALANAVKA
+291 ALANAIKA

-345 LANFTSKDINDFQ
+345 LANFTSKDINDVQ

-430 AKYVKERR
+430 AKYVEERR
-438 AIADDDEKAIAELDE
+438 AIADGDEQAIAELNE
-453 KYYTLYNVE
+453 KYDTMFNVE
-462 DFQLDSNQLK
+462 DFQLDSNKLK

-499 AKMFKPAEPKVSTG
+499 DKMFKPAEPEAPSQET
-513 VEEPTEMNE
+513 EEPE
-522 PTAPTEKA
+522 
-530 PTEKAPKQ
+530 
-538 LSFYDLDRENGTNFM
+538 
-553 SGYGVNKTMTV
+553 V
-564 EQAKKELEGNKEQ
+564 EQRETRSWEGKNRTEEEITRMDVNEAEKENAQKGNKEVEI
-577 TKTIE
+577 TKAQLNELGDDYLKEDKKKDEDDLIL
-582 EQDIQK
+582 

>member
-1 MEENEVKTNEVVN
+1 MEENEVQTNETV
-14 ESNVTTSSDATSGR
+14 ETTSTTSERSQVGQHFDQIQ
-28 LTSKGKEYDDLSD
+28 DD
-41 EINEVKDEKEK
+41 INTIKDEKEK
-52 SMDDVLNT
+52 SMDDVLDT

-80 DPKVDT
+80 DPKVDSYD
-86 FEDLTEEQ
+86 DLTEDQ
-94 KAEYEKYKE
+94 KADYEKYKE
-103 THLPAM
+103 AHLPAM
-109 IESVYANAK
+109 IDEVYANAK
-118 NKVFEVSKDRM
+118 NKVFEVSKERW
-129 EALNEKEKEGKKLE
+129 EALNAKEKEAKEFEGTLAGELE
-143 ASLPKEIEERET
+143 SRRNELAGLDP
-155 EIKQIKASGNITEK
+155 EK
-169 EEERIKELEAE
+169 DKERIAELESE
-180 IAEIKSIMGEFDSRI
+180 IAEIEEIQGSFDSKI

-208 INNNAIESLSETFK
+208 INNNAIESLTDTFK

-233 DLQKINKEIGQ
+233 DLANINKEIGQ

-251 GDEEEPSKDEENKD
+251 GDEEEPSKDGKDEENKD

-273 KAKDEKQGK
+273 KAKDEKQGQ

-291 ALANAVKA
+291 ALANAIKA

-306 AAAPA
+306 AAGTQAAVPA
-311 AEEVEEVEQEA
+311 AEEVDEIEQEA

-345 LANFTSKDINDFQ
+345 LANFTSKDINDVQ

-430 AKYVKERR
+430 AKYVEERA
-438 AIADDDEKAIAELDE
+438 AIADGDEQAIAELNE
-453 KYYTLYNVE
+453 KYDTMFNVE
-462 DFQLDSNQLK
+462 DFQLDSNKLK

-499 AKMFKPAEPKVSTG
+499 DKMFKPAEPEAPSQET
-513 VEEPTEMNE
+513 EETE
-522 PTAPTEKA
+522 
-530 PTEKAPKQ
+530 
-538 LSFYDLDRENGTNFM
+538 
-553 SGYGVNKTMTV
+553 V
-564 EQAKKELEGNKEQ
+564 EQRETRSWEGKNRTEEEITQMDVTEAEKENAQKDNKEVEI
-577 TKTIE
+577 TKAQLNELGDDYLKEDKKKDEDDLIL
-582 EQDIQK
+582 

>member
-1 MEENEVKTNEVVN
+1 MEENEVQTNETV
-14 ESNVTTSSDATSGR
+14 ETTSTTSER
-28 LTSKGKEYDDLSD
+28 TQVGKHFDKIQDD
-41 EINEVKDEKEK
+41 IITIKDEKEK
-52 SMDDVLNT
+52 SMDNVLDT

-80 DPKVDT
+80 DPKVDSYD
-86 FEDLTEEQ
+86 DLTEDQ
-94 KAEYEKYKE
+94 KADYEKYKE
-103 THLPAM
+103 AHLPAM
-109 IESVYANAK
+109 IDEVYANAK
-118 NKVFEVSKDRM
+118 NKVFEVSKERW
-129 EALNEKEKEGKKLE
+129 EALNAKEKE
-143 ASLPKEIEERET
+143 AKEFEDT
-155 EIKQIKASGNITEK
+155 LDDEIK
-169 EEERIKELEAE
+169 ERNDE
-180 IAEIKSIMGEFDSRI
+180 IAGLDPEKDKDRIAQLKSEISEIQEIQGSFDEKI

-208 INNNAIESLSETFK
+208 INNNAIESLTDTFK

-233 DLQKINKEIGQ
+233 DLANINKEIGQ

-251 GDEEEPSKDEENKD
+251 SDEEEPSKDGKDEENKD

-273 KAKDEKQGK
+273 KAKDEKQGQ

-291 ALANAVKA
+291 ALANAIKA

-345 LANFTSKDINDFQ
+345 LANFTSRDINDVQ

-430 AKYVKERR
+430 AKYVEERR
-438 AIADDDEKAIAELDE
+438 AIADGDEQAIAELNE
-453 KYYTLYNVE
+453 KYDTMFNVE
-462 DFQLDSNQLK
+462 DFQLDSNKLK

-489 KRKMLSEKID
+489 KHKMLSEKID
-499 AKMFKPAEPKVSTG
+499 NKMFKPAEPESPSKET
-513 VEEPTEMNE
+513 EEPEAEQRETRSWEGKNRTEEEITRMDVNE
-522 PTAPTEKA
+522 AEK
-530 PTEKAPKQ
+530 
-538 LSFYDLDRENGTNFM
+538 ENAQ
-553 SGYGVNKTMTV
+553 K
-564 EQAKKELEGNKEQ
+564 GNKEVEI
-577 TKTIE
+577 TKAQLNELGDDYLKEDKKKDEDDLIL
-582 EQDIQK
+582 